1 MTCERYLEKFNN
13 SLSVANQYDGHLS
26 NYPILA
32 EEQIKKIDEN
42 LTMETITDAQL
53 LAYIATVRSKY
64 LALVLLESSNR

>member
-13 SLSVANQYDGHLS
+13 SVSVVNQYDGHLN
-26 NYPILA
+26 NYPIFA